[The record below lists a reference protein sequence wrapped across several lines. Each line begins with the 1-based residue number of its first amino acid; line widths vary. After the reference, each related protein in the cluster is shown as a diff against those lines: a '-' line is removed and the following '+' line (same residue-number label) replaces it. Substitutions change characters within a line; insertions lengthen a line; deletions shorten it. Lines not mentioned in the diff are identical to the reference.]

1 MVLSAVPLVR
11 LPRHQ
16 APILLPSTSKGL
28 AGQPVNACGPL
39 FRNDASNASRVVINS
54 LAANVRSTRQR
65 RRMTQEQ
72 LAEKAEL
79 STVHVQQVE
88 YGTTVASV
96 ITLAALA
103 DALNV
108 EVDSLLRPARPPV
121 KAQPGRPRGM
131 RSKR

>member
-1 MVLSAVPLVR
+1 MPGRAGYVPPMRVR
-11 LPRHQ
+11 GDRE
-16 APILLPSTSKGL
+16 I
-28 AGQPVNACGPL
+28 
-39 FRNDASNASRVVINS
+39 INS

-96 ITLAALA
+96 VTLVALA

-108 EVDSLLRPARPPV
+108 KLDSLLRPAKLA
-121 KAQPGRPRGM
+121 KAPPGRPRQKNA
-131 RSKR
+131 KR